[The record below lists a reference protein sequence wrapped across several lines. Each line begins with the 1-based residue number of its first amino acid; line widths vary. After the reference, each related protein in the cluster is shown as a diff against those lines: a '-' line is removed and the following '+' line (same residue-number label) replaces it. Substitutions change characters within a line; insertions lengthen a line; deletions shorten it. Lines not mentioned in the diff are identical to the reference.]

1 MTTSSYSSRNQQK
14 RELLER
20 FLQEDYA
27 FIHLKVRTPGVVLP
41 LNVMQEQMTTLKISY
56 NFQGKMTLSDEG
68 LVAELSFGNKAF
80 PCKIPWEG
88 IWAMTSLKDERLMW
102 TDELPP
108 EVLEAMAKDAKTQKK
123 GPQAVP
129 TAVEGSSD
137 EGSAKKAS
145 APAGVPAPA
154 KIRPDNGSA
163 ATAVTPAETPSGSTS
178 GAASPDSGERP
189 SAPKEP
195 PCKSSGRPQLR
206 RIK

>member
-108 EVLEAMAKDAKTQKK
+108 EVLEAMEKDAKAQK
-123 GPQAVP
+123 GPQAIP
-129 TAVEGSSD
+129 KAVEGSSD
-137 EGSAKKAS
+137 EGRAIKAS
-145 APAGVPAPA
+145 AHSGVPAPA
-154 KIRPDNGSA
+154 KTAPDTESP
-163 ATAVTPAETPSGSTS
+163 ATAVTPAKTPSGSTS
-178 GAASPDSGERP
+178 GATSPDSEDRP
-189 SAPKEP
+189 SVPKEP
-195 PCKSSGRPQLR
+195 PSKSSGRPQLR